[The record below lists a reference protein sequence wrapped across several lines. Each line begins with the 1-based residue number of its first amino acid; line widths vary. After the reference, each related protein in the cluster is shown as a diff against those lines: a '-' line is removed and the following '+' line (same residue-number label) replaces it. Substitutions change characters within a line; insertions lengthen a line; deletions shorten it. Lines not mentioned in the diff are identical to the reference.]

1 MFFPYKD
8 DNPRIVVPFVTYAII
23 AFNLVVFFYQIG
35 LDFAASQE
43 FTLSFGLIP
52 ATFTDLPRSE
62 IAIAYAQ
69 YLSEVTNSRIFLD
82 VTPNSPYLTVFTSM
96 FMHGGL
102 AHIFGNMLFL
112 WIFGDNVEG
121 ALGHVKFAVFYLLCG
136 IGAAA
141 GQIFIDVNSM
151 VPMIGASGAISGVLA
166 AYMLRYPRARIH
178 TFVFLIVIFTTIK
191 IPAFIVISIWFATQ
205 VLSGIGTLG
214 VNTSGGVAWF
224 AHIGGFITGV
234 LLERFLK
241 FVRLEKY

>member
-23 AFNLVVFFYQIG
+23 ALNLIVFFYQIG
-35 LDFAASQE
+35 LSFTAGQE

-52 ATFTDLPRSE
+52 ATFTDLPRGE
-62 IAIAYAQ
+62 ITLAYAQ
-69 YLSEVTNSRIFLD
+69 YLSEATNSRIFLG
-82 VTPNSPYLTVFTSM
+82 TAPNSPYITAFTSM
-96 FMHGGL
+96 FMHGGI

-121 ALGHVKFAVFYLLCG
+121 ALGHIKFAVFYILCG

-141 GQIFIDVNSM
+141 GQIFVDVNSM

-178 TFVFLIVIFTTIK
+178 TFVFLVIIFTTIK
-191 IPAFIVISIWFATQ
+191 VPAYVVIGIWFATQ

-214 VNTSGGVAWF
+214 VDTSGGVAWF
-224 AHIGGFITGV
+224 AHIGGFITGI
-234 LLERFLK
+234 LLERFFKL
-241 FVRLEKY
+241 VRLEKN

>member
-23 AFNLVVFFYQIG
+23 ALNLVVFFYQMG
-35 LDFAASQE
+35 LGFIAEHE

-52 ATFTDLPRSE
+52 ATFTNLPRGE
-62 IAIAYAQ
+62 ITIAFAQ
-69 YLSEVTNSRIFLD
+69 YLSDVTNSRILLD
-82 VTPNSPYLTVFTSM
+82 TTPNSPYLTVFTSM
-96 FMHGGL
+96 FMHGGI

-121 ALGHVKFAVFYLLCG
+121 AFGHMKFAIFYILCG

-151 VPMIGASGAISGVLA
+151 VPMIGASGAIAGVLA

-178 TFVFLIVIFTTIK
+178 TFVFLVIIFTTVK
-191 IPAFIVISIWFATQ
+191 IPAFIVIGIWFATQ

-214 VNTSGGVAWF
+214 VDTSGGVAWF

-234 LLERFLK
+234 LIERFLK
-241 FVRLEKY
+241 FVRIEKY

>member
-23 AFNLVVFFYQIG
+23 ALNLVVFFYQMG
-35 LDFAASQE
+35 LNFAAGQE

-52 ATFTDLPRSE
+52 ATFTNLPRGE
-62 IAIAYAQ
+62 ITIAYAQ
-69 YLSEVTNSRIFLD
+69 YLSEATHSRIFLD
-82 VTPNSPYLTVFTSM
+82 ATPNSPFLTVFTSM
-96 FMHGGL
+96 FMHGGI

-141 GQIFIDVNSM
+141 GQVFIDVNSM
-151 VPMIGASGAISGVLA
+151 VPMIGASGAIAGVLA

-178 TFVFLIVIFTTIK
+178 TFVFLVIIFTTIK
-191 IPAFIVISIWFATQ
+191 VPAYVMIGIWFATQ

-214 VNTSGGVAWF
+214 IDTSGGVAWF

-234 LLERFLK
+234 LLERFFK
-241 FVRLEKY
+241 FVRLKKY

>member
-23 AFNLVVFFYQIG
+23 ALNLIVFFYQMG
-35 LDFAASQE
+35 LAFTAGQE

-52 ATFTDLPRSE
+52 ATFTNLPRGE
-62 IAIAYAQ
+62 ITSAFTQ
-69 YLSEVTNSRIFLD
+69 YLSDATNSRIFLD
-82 VTPNSPYLTVFTSM
+82 ATPNSPYLTVFTSM
-96 FMHGGL
+96 FMHGGI

-121 ALGHVKFAVFYLLCG
+121 ALGHMKFAIFYILCG

-151 VPMIGASGAISGVLA
+151 VPMIGASGAIAGVLA

-178 TFVFLIVIFTTIK
+178 TFVFLVIIFTTIK
-191 IPAFIVISIWFATQ
+191 IPAFIVIGIWFATQ
-205 VLSGIGTLG
+205 VLSGIGALG
-214 VNTSGGVAWF
+214 VDTSGGVAWF

-234 LLERFLK
+234 LLERFFK
-241 FVRLEKY
+241 FVRLKKY